1 MILLMNSP
9 KCKPPD
15 GSPRVFISSRWN
27 HAEVSGNCHRCLNH
41 LMIKIHRHPFQQR
54 EGWDLI
60 KYPNNSKINLY
71 INDFYYVDV
80 KFKYRKDIDIHK

>member
-27 HAEVSGNCHRCLNH
+27 HAEVSGNC
-41 LMIKIHRHPFQQR
+41 HRHPFQQR

>member
-1 MILLMNSP
+1 MPSLS
-9 KCKPPD
+9 
-15 GSPRVFISSRWN
+15 
-27 HAEVSGNCHRCLNH
+27 NH

-60 KYPNNSKINLY
+60 KYPNNSKNNLY

-80 KFKYRKDIDIHK
+80 KFKYRKDIDIHKWLVNNSINRTI